1 MNQNIVVLAYSGGLD
16 TSYCVK
22 YLTHELGLDVHA
34 IHVNTG
40 GFSKAEV
47 SNLEK
52 KAFKLGAVTFKSI
65 DVSLGYYQD
74 CIRYLLYG
82 NVMRNQTY
90 PLSVSSE
97 RLFQALAIVDY
108 ANKIGAKKVAHGST
122 GAGNDQV
129 RFDLVFHVK
138 GNNLEIIT
146 PIRDMQLSRETEIEY
161 LSNHGFEW
169 NQKKG
174 QYSINEGI
182 WGTSIGGKETLTSNE
197 SIPESVW
204 PSQLMNT
211 DSEVLDLHFTQGEI
225 TGINRKEY
233 DHPLEAISDLNG
245 KGAGF
250 VIGRDTHVGDTIIG
264 LKGRVSFEAP
274 AALILIKAHQLL
286 EKHILSKWQT
296 HWKNQLAE
304 WYGML
309 LHEGQFLDPVMRN
322 IETFLESTQQN
333 VTGKVKV
340 KLLPYRFELIGI
352 ESEYDLMQAD
362 FGTYGETQKG
372 WSGQDAK
379 GFIKMLSIGSK
390 IHHQV
395 NKNQDLK

>member
-16 TSYCVK
+16 TSYCIK
-22 YLTHELGLDVHA
+22 YLTLELRLDVHA

-40 GFSKAEV
+40 GFSDEDVRA
-47 SNLEK
+47 LEN
-52 KAFKLGAVTFKSI
+52 KAFELGAVAFKSI
-65 DVSLGYYQD
+65 DVSPGYYQD

-108 ANKIGAKKVAHGST
+108 ANMIGAKKVAHGST

-146 PIRDMQLSRETEIEY
+146 PIREKELSREAEIDY
-161 LSNHGFEW
+161 LKNHGFEW

-182 WGTSIGGKETLTSNE
+182 WGTSIGGKETLTSHK

-204 PSQLMNT
+204 PSQLTST
-211 DSEVLDLHFTQGEI
+211 DSEILDLHFSQGEI
-225 TGINRKEY
+225 TGINGVEF
-233 DHPLEAISDLNG
+233 DHPLEAISNLNSI
-245 KGAGF
+245 GAAF
-250 VIGRDTHVGDTIIG
+250 AIGRDTHVGDTIIG

-352 ESEYDLMQAD
+352 ESEFDLMQAD

-372 WSGQDAK
+372 WSGQDAE

-395 NKNQDLK
+395 NVNQNLK